1 MTEEHARREWI
12 KADVWEE
19 MRGETTDQQR
29 GKPHP
34 PLQQPYPDEAPLI
47 DLPAP
52 HARSLPPVSLFAA
65 MRERQSRRKYSTDPL
80 SIEELAFLLWATQGV
95 RRVMRGN
102 RAVFRTVPSAGARH
116 PFETYLVINRVDGVD
131 PGLYRYLS
139 LDHRLCF
146 LYSAPDLAERAA
158 EACHHQSFV
167 AQSAVT
173 FVWAAIP
180 YRTEWRYSRAAP
192 KLIALDAGHV
202 CQNLYLA
209 CEAIGA
215 GACAIAAY
223 HQEQLDAL
231 LRVDGE
237 NEFAIYVAPVGK
249 RPDAA

>member
-1 MTEEHARREWI
+1 MSKEHVRRDLI
-12 KADVWEE
+12 KADVWEK
-19 MRGETTDQQR
+19 MRGEATDQQS
-29 GKPHP
+29 GKPRP
-34 PLQQPYPDEAPLI
+34 PLQQPYPDDAPLI

-65 MRERQSRRKYSTDPL
+65 LRGRKSRRKYSADPL
-80 SIEELAFLLWATQGV
+80 SVEELAFLLWATQGV

-102 RAVFRTVPSAGARH
+102 QAVFRTVPSAGARH
-116 PFETYLVINRVDGVD
+116 PFETYLVINRVGSVE

-139 LDHRLCF
+139 LDHK
-146 LYSAPDLAERAA
+146 LYLLYNAPDLAQRAA
-158 EACHHQSFV
+158 EACHHQRFV

-173 FVWAAIP
+173 FIWSAIP

-192 KLIALDAGHV
+192 KLILLDAGHV

-223 HQEQLDAL
+223 NQKRLDAL

-237 NEFAIYVAPVGK
+237 EEFAVYVAPVGK
-249 RPDAA
+249 LPAS